1 MAFLSALPLA
11 LLLVALLGQQA
22 GARAGLS
29 GRCPPK
35 GFRALPASKFNITE
49 YIAAPWYAQRQEPLV
64 YQPRYHL
71 YCVRAVYEPLQV
83 DNPLAGLRV
92 INTANEGSVSGPPL
106 GTSGRPGGPQ
116 LIARVPNPRRPS
128 KLLVGL
134 TLGGERQLS
143 SGAYWIVAAGQSGDA
158 TQRSGNAYDWAII
171 SGGAPRTPR
180 NGRCATGSRYPKVRR
195 VQTDNVGLWLLSR
208 LPVDPINTQV
218 MLAKLEELGLDAS
231 RLLPVTQAGCQYPAS
246 G

>member
-1 MAFLSALPLA
+1 MCSKPPTHPAPFVLRLPPVPPPSPLSL
-11 LLLVALLGQQA
+11 
-22 GARAGLS
+22 
-29 GRCPPK
+29 
-35 GFRALPASKFNITE
+35 
-49 YIAAPWYAQRQEPLV
+49 
-64 YQPRYHL
+64 
-71 YCVRAVYEPLQV
+71 
-83 DNPLAGLRV
+83 
-92 INTANEGSVSGPPL
+92 
-106 GTSGRPGGPQ
+106 
-116 LIARVPNPRRPS
+116 
-128 KLLVGL
+128 
-134 TLGGERQLS
+134 QLS

-180 NGRCATGSRYPKVRR
+180 NGRCATGSRYPNVRR
-195 VQTDNVGLWLLSR
+195 VQTDNVGLWLVSR